1 MKCLKGKGEG
11 RIRNLTNTKAH
22 VWGDDKAVRR
32 GLGMSLRWQGTC
44 YKTPSPRLTSRYHI
58 KLGEGRAHLLS

>member
-32 GLGMSLRWQGTC
+32 GLGMCLRW
-44 YKTPSPRLTSRYHI
+44 
-58 KLGEGRAHLLS
+58 